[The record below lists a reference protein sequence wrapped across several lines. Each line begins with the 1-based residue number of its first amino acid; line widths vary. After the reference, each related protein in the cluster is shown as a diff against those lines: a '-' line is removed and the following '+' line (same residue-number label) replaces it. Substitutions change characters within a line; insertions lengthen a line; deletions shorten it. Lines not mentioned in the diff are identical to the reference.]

1 MGTSSSFTDT
11 SRAIQLTTPLGA
23 NALLPANFRGREAV
37 SELFR
42 FQIDALR
49 ENATPPDFSSILGQN
64 VTVAIQGKSAGG
76 VRYFNGV
83 VIGFT
88 QGAREELFTHYRLEV
103 APSLWTLTRNAQSR
117 IFQQKTV
124 IDILKAVFTGL
135 TVDYSNVTGTYPQRE
150 YTVQYRETDFN
161 FASRLMEEEG
171 IFYFFKHENGSH
183 ALMLGDNPQAF
194 SDIPFQTTLTF
205 ETLSGGGFN
214 EDRVLAWEK
223 AQDLR
228 SGKHELRDFTFQSPD
243 KTCMATQNG
252 ITSVQAGTVT
262 HSLSVNQT
270 SWELYDYP
278 GGYAKR
284 FDGIDKSGGEQP
296 TELNNIF
303 SDNSRVAGIRMQA
316 ETAGVLTILGEGLH
330 PGFTPG
336 YTFTLKSHFTD
347 NGEFTLLAVDHDAH
361 QPIGTDTEP
370 YRYTNRFRAIPNAL
384 PYRPP
389 RTTPVPV
396 IYGPQTA
403 VVVGASGE
411 EITTDKYG
419 RVKVQFHWDRQG
431 SNDINSSCWLRVA
444 THWAGT
450 QWGAVHIPRIGQEV
464 IVAFLE
470 GDPDQPIIV
479 GSVYNADNM
488 PPYTLPDN
496 KTQSGIKSRSSLSGG
511 ASNYNEIFFEDK
523 MGSEILRIHAE
534 KDQFHEVEN
543 DDTQTVGHDR
553 TTTIE
558 HDETREVKNNRTTT
572 IDVDETK
579 TVKGKETITITG
591 NQTLEIQQGNQ
602 SITLDQGNQST
613 TLNMGNQSNQLDM
626 GNHSLNC
633 DLGSISMEAMQS
645 ITLTVGAN
653 SITIDQTGVTIN
665 GMMITVSADISI
677 SESAMMIQSSA
688 EAMMQIQGAITMIN

>member
-1 MGTSSSFTDT
+1 MASGATFTDT
-11 SRAIQLTTPLGA
+11 NRPIKLTTPLGA
-23 NALLPANFRGREAV
+23 NALLAANFRGREAV
-37 SELFR
+37 SELYR
-42 FQIDALR
+42 FQIDALT
-49 ENATPPDFSSILGQN
+49 ENATAPDFSTILGQS
-64 VTVAIQGKSAGG
+64 VTVSIEGKSESGI
-76 VRYFNGV
+76 RYFNGIV
-83 VIGFT
+83 VSFT
-88 QGAREELFTHYRLEV
+88 QGVREEQFTHYRLEV
-103 APSLWTLTRNAQSR
+103 VPSLWTLTRNAQSR

-124 IDILKAVFTGL
+124 IDILKTVFSGL

-171 IFYFFKHENGSH
+171 IFYFFQHANGSH
-183 ALMLGDNPQAF
+183 TLMLGDNPQAF
-194 SDIPFQTTLTF
+194 SDIPFQTTVTY
-205 ETLSGGGFN
+205 ETLRGGAYK
-214 EDRVLAWEK
+214 EDRILAWEK

-228 SGKHELRDFTFQSPD
+228 SGMHTLWDFTFQSPD
-243 KTCMATQNG
+243 KTCMATQN
-252 ITSVQAGTVT
+252 TVDSVQAGTVS
-262 HSLSVNQT
+262 HKFSVNQT

-284 FDGIDKSGGEQP
+284 FDGIDKSGSEQAS
-296 TELNNIF
+296 ELDKIF
-303 SDNSRVAGIRMQA
+303 SDNSRVVGIRMQA
-316 ETAGVLTILGEGLH
+316 ETAGSMTVLGEGLH

-336 YTFTLKSHFTD
+336 YTFTLQSHFTD

-361 QPIGTDTEP
+361 QPLGTDTEP

-384 PYRPP
+384 AYRPP

-396 IYGPQTA
+396 VYGPQTA

-444 THWAGT
+444 TFWAGT
-450 QWGAVHIPRIGQEV
+450 QWGGIHIPRIGQEV
-464 IVAFLE
+464 VVAFLE
-470 GDPDQPIIV
+470 GDPDQPIVV
-479 GSVYNADNM
+479 GSVYNANNM

-496 KTQSGIKSRSSLSGG
+496 KTQSTVMSRSTTGG
-511 ASNYNEIFFEDK
+511 AAANCNEIFFEDK

-553 TTTIE
+553 MTTID

-613 TLNMGNQSNQLDM
+613 TLSMGNQSTQLDL
-626 GNHSLNC
+626 GNQSTNC
-633 DLGSISMEAMQS
+633 DLGAISMEAMQS
-645 ITLTVGAN
+645 ITLTVGDN
-653 SITIDQTGVTIN
+653 SIMIDQTGVTIN
-665 GMMITVSADISI
+665 GMMITVNAEVSL
-677 SESAMMIQSSA
+677 SESAMMIQSTA
-688 EAMMQIQGAITMIN
+688 EAMMQITGAITMIN